1 MVTLESENA
10 ASTWLLNSL
19 ESFLIL
25 VNRLEVAFLSSSKAV
40 FRRDFN
46 CSVFLSFHNH
56 DIFTIDHVWSKY
68 KLSPLSIL
76 FMLLCTIYDSLS
88 STLFTPN
95 LCTMVIWVVEF
106 SWRDKKLDRKFLCFV
121 NWHRCESSKMG
132 IILEYNVPLNWFSWK
147 KRKIKEICWFFTT
160 FHDVNS
166 QNIIMSFE

>member
-25 VNRLEVAFLSSSKAV
+25 VKRLEVAFLSSSKAV

-88 STLFTPN
+88 STLLTPN

-106 SWRDKKLDRKFLCFV
+106 SREGWKIRWIFGEKSISPKKSIVFCELTYLDARTTDTQRELLFKNSKLLGLGRQIGLKF
-121 NWHRCESSKMG
+121 
-132 IILEYNVPLNWFSWK
+132 
-147 KRKIKEICWFFTT
+147 
-160 FHDVNS
+160 
-166 QNIIMSFE
+166 